1 MTKDELK
8 KLDIAAL
15 ENEAQSL
22 KKEFFNLKFGMVTGQ
37 VKDTSQFKKIRRQIA
52 QVQTLSQQKQHAKQ
66 QQSKV

>member
-1 MTKDELK
+1 MIKNELK
-8 KLDIAAL
+8 NLDLVAL

-52 QVQTLSQQKQHAKQ
+52 QVKTLSRQKQHV